1 MAIVDPAADAF
12 AASDR
17 AECGGRRRSAASARR
32 GCRSRRWSLVL
43 LLFFGLP
50 MLVVLAVSFFD
61 FSRTEIIPAFI
72 FDNYIDLFRSE
83 VTLRLYA
90 SSLKF
95 ALIVWAVT
103 LVLGF
108 NIAYF
113 LVFHVRG
120 LLFQIGLFLL
130 CTVPFLTSNII
141 RMISW
146 IPFLGRNGIFNQALQ
161 GAGVTSQPL
170 EFLLFSDFAVI
181 VAYVH
186 LFTLFMVVPIFNS
199 MARIDKSLLEAARDA
214 GAGRFRVVAEVVC
227 PLSRTGI
234 ALGSIFVVTL
244 VMGDFFVVRTMSGG
258 QSASVVSALQNEVA
272 ALQYPPAAASAVIM
286 VIIVTLMV
294 AAILRVVDVRKELG
308 GVGGMHGDDTRPWTF
323 YAFAA
328 FFTLFVLFLYGPMFV
343 IYILSFQGPNGGMT
357 FPLNG
362 VSLHWF
368 NALISQTRVGDI
380 AGSFVRSIGLAA
392 IVAVVTVVLS
402 VLAGLAFRVASAAR
416 PSPSISPSR
425 A

>member
-1 MAIVDPAADAF
+1 MAIIDQAADEF
-12 AASDR
+12 A
-17 AECGGRRRSAASARR
+17 GSAATTPGGGAEHLAVDASGERA
-32 GCRSRRWSLVL
+32 SWFQIAPLVVVL
-43 LLFFGLP
+43 GLFFGLP

-61 FSRTEIIPAFI
+61 FDRTDIVPAFI
-72 FDNYIDLFRSE
+72 LDNYADLFRSE

-90 SSLKF
+90 SSIKF

-113 LVFHVRG
+113 LVFHVRTV
-120 LLFQIGLFLL
+120 LWQIALFLL

-146 IPFLGRNGIFNQALQ
+146 IPFLGRNGIFNQALE
-161 GAGVTSQPL
+161 GAGITSQPL

-199 MARIDKSLLEAARDA
+199 MARIDKSLLEAAHDA
-214 GAGRFRVVAEVVC
+214 GASRFRAVAEIVL
-227 PLSRTGI
+227 PLSKSGI

-244 VMGDFFVVRTMSGG
+244 VMGDSFVVRTMSGG

-294 AAILRVVDVRKELG
+294 AGILRLVDVRKEL
-308 GVGGMHGDDTRPWTF
+308 
-323 YAFAA
+323 
-328 FFTLFVLFLYGPMFV
+328 
-343 IYILSFQGPNGGMT
+343 
-357 FPLNG
+357 
-362 VSLHWF
+362 
-368 NALISQTRVGDI
+368 
-380 AGSFVRSIGLAA
+380 
-392 IVAVVTVVLS
+392 
-402 VLAGLAFRVASAAR
+402 AR
-416 PSPSISPSR
+416 
-425 A
+425 